1 MGKNVWK
8 LLTGLAEEDT
18 VEMVGLSYLF
28 FFSFKEILGFC
39 SVIYY

>member
-18 VEMVGLSYLF
+18 AEMVGLSYLF
-28 FFSFKEILGFC
+28 FSASNKSLGF
-39 SVIYY
+39 VV

>member
-28 FFSFKEILGFC
+28 FSASRKSLVF
-39 SVIYY
+39 VV